1 MHDLKAQLE
10 KLVADA
16 AECEIIAN
24 LATDKDK
31 REAFR
36 SLAVQ
41 YRKMAD
47 AIREVISSRPA

>member
-1 MHDLKAQLE
+1 MEDLRT
-10 KLVADA
+10 KLDKLIADA
-16 AECEIIAN
+16 AECDLIAN
-24 LATDKDK
+24 LAAEKDK

-47 AIREVISSRPA
+47 AIRTVIADRTK